1 MINITGA
8 RRRAQLQAAIENQMQ
23 ALERVFMLIVQKQLK
38 KQYSA
43 AASRVEGGSDKISSA
58 VDRNKKE
65 FQKVIQAQYI
75 RTAKRFAP
83 MIFDN
88 LSKAKGIQI
97 KSIETE
103 FDAFVWKWARLIA
116 AQKVVDVSNATKSKI
131 AAVIMAGREE
141 GLSSAAIGR
150 HIRKDIIPID
160 TVYRA
165 ERIARTETHTAA
177 VGGMTEAMETTGL
190 TYTKSWV
197 AALDDRTRE
206 SHRQAEIDNV
216 DIPQDKPFIVDGEE
230 LMYPGDANGSAGNII
245 NCRCVVFYNTK

>member
-1 MINITGA
+1 VINITGA

-43 AASRVEGGSDKISSA
+43 AASRVESGSDKISSA

-116 AQKVVDVSNATKSKI
+116 AQKVVDVSNATKNKI

>member
-1 MINITGA
+1 VINITGA

-43 AASRVEGGSDKISSA
+43 AASRVESGSDKISSA

-65 FQKVIQAQYI
+65 FQRVIQAQYI

-103 FDAFVWKWARLIA
+103 FDAFVWKWAKQIA
-116 AQKVVDVSNATKSKI
+116 AQKVVDVSNATKKKI
-131 AAVIMAGREE
+131 AAVIMVGREE

-150 HIRKDIIPID
+150 NIRKDIIPID

-190 TYTKSWV
+190 TYTKEW
-197 AALDDRTRE
+197 AAARDARTRD
-206 SHRQAEIDNV
+206 SHIAADGQEVA
-216 DIPQDKPFIVDGEE
+216 QDKPFIVDGEE

>member
-8 RRRAQLQAAIENQMQ
+8 QRRARLQAAIENQMQ
-23 ALERVFMLIVQKQLK
+23 ALERVFILIVQKQLR
-38 KQYSA
+38 KQYNA
-43 AASRVEGGSDKISSA
+43 AASRVESGSDRISSA

-65 FQKVIQAQYI
+65 FQKVIEAQYI

-88 LSKAKGIQI
+88 LSKGKGIQV

-103 FDAFVWKWARLIA
+103 FDAFIIRWAKLIA
-116 AQKVVDVSNATKSKI
+116 AQKVVDVSKSTKSKI

-150 HIRKDIIPID
+150 KIRKDIAPID

-190 TYTKSWV
+190 TYTKEWA
-197 AALDDRTRE
+197 AALDSRTRD
-206 SHRQAEIDNV
+206 SHQAANGQEV
-216 DIPQDKPFIVDGEE
+216 AQDKPFIVDGEE
-230 LMYPGDANGSAGNII
+230 LMFPGDPNGSAGNII